1 MKRIEAVIR
10 QNRLT
15 HVKQA
20 LSRGSHRGV
29 TVCAVKEQDPKG
41 EVTVRWRGQSRVVD
55 LVPRVSVSVLVDD
68 EDARAAVDAIVNAA
82 RTTGECD
89 GTVVVVPVDEVVRIS
104 SAAACA

>member
-10 QNRLT
+10 QDRLT
-15 HVKQA
+15 EVKRA
-20 LSRGSHRGV
+20 LARGNHHGV
-29 TVCAVKEQDPKG
+29 TVCGVKEQDPKG
-41 EVTVRWRGQSRVVD
+41 EVTVRWRGQSRIHD

-68 EDARAAVDAIVNAA
+68 GDARATVDAIVSAA

-89 GTVVVVPVDEVVRIS
+89 GTVVVMPVDEVVRIS